1 MTPPA
6 LHGEGGN
13 NNENTGGDA
22 ATGETSLADT
32 LIASADIG
40 VVIAFGLALLYLM
53 VGLVRPSWAWATKR
67 RSVVLRS
74 LGLML
79 LSLVGF
85 AGVIGYSLTLPD
97 SPHSIDRYLK
107 DYDFEQL
114 KKPAPDN
121 GQQ

>member
-1 MTPPA
+1 
-6 LHGEGGN
+6 
-13 NNENTGGDA
+13 
-22 ATGETSLADT
+22 LADT

-40 VVIAFGLALLYLM
+40 VVVAFGLALLYLV

-85 AGVIGYSLTLPD
+85 AGAIGYSLTLPD
-97 SPHSIDRYLK
+97 NPHSIDRYLK
-107 DYDFEQL
+107 DYDFEQS
-114 KKPAPDN
+114 KKQAPDN

>member
-1 MTPPA
+1 
-6 LHGEGGN
+6 
-13 NNENTGGDA
+13 
-22 ATGETSLADT
+22 LADR
-32 LIASADIG
+32 LIASADLG
-40 VVIAFGLALLYLM
+40 VVVAFGLALLYLLL
-53 VGLVRPSWAWATKR
+53 GLARPSWAWATKR

-74 LGLML
+74 IGLML

-97 SPHSIDRYLK
+97 SPHSIERYLK
-107 DYDFEQL
+107 DYDFEQA

>member
-1 MTPPA
+1 
-6 LHGEGGN
+6 
-13 NNENTGGDA
+13 
-22 ATGETSLADT
+22 LADT

-40 VVIAFGLALLYLM
+40 VVVLLGLSLLYLL
-53 VGLVRPSWAWATKR
+53 VGLVSPSWAWATKR

-74 LGLML
+74 IGLML
-79 LSLVGF
+79 VSLVGF

-114 KKPAPDN
+114 KKPAPAN

>member
-1 MTPPA
+1 
-6 LHGEGGN
+6 
-13 NNENTGGDA
+13 
-22 ATGETSLADT
+22 LADT
-32 LIASADIG
+32 LIACADLG
-40 VVIAFGLALLYLM
+40 VVVAFGLALLYLF

-74 LGLML
+74 FGLML

-85 AGVIGYSLTLPD
+85 AGVIGYSLSLPD

-114 KKPAPDN
+114 KKLAPDN